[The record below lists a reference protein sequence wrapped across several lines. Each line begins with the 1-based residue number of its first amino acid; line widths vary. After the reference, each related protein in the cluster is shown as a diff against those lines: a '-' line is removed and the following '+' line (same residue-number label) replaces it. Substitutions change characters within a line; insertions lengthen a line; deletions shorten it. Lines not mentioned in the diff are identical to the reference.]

1 MPSVVNPVFK
11 WPRAFSITFMFRL
24 SREIPENLLAIVEIP
39 LDGADC
45 LFLQWSIEG
54 LVSRKVLPSR
64 DGWD

>member
-1 MPSVVNPVFK
+1 
-11 WPRAFSITFMFRL
+11 MFRL